1 MANEKT
7 TKTEKTET
15 PKMVSDVQIFPFK
28 AVSGGTDRIAALANI
43 TIFGKF
49 QVRGLRVRDGQ
60 NGLYVQYP
68 QQDPSGMSFS
78 SVVTPLDRVCL
89 ENTPQFSICCYAY
102 FVRKE
107 KRYTRKLKKESREKE

>member
-1 MANEKT
+1 MANEQT

-15 PKMVSDVQIFPFK
+15 PKIVSDVQIFPFK

-78 SVVTPLDRVCL
+78 SVVTPLDREARETV
-89 ENTPQFSICCYAY
+89 EAEVIAAY
-102 FVRKE
+102 QRAG
-107 KRYTRKLKKESREKE
+107 L

>member
-1 MANEKT
+1 MANEQT
-7 TKTEKTET
+7 TKTET

-28 AVSGGTDRIAALANI
+28 AGCMGGTDRILAFANI

-68 QQDPSGMSFS
+68 QQDSSGMSFP
-78 SVVTPLDRVCL
+78 SVVTPLDREARETVDN
-89 ENTPQFSICCYAY
+89 EVIAAY
-102 FVRKE
+102 QRAG
-107 KRYTRKLKKESREKE
+107 L